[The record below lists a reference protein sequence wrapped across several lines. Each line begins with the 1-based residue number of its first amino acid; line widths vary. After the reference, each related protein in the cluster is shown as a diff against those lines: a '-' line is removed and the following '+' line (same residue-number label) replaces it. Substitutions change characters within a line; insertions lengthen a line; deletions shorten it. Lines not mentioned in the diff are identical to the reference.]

1 MSQNKT
7 VFPCVGPEVDYN
19 DSKNTLTMIFKRFI
33 SSLMMSLIVVAAL
46 AENNYKETSSSP
58 LNIRERGSV
67 PDTNVSGTFNNGSLI
82 EVESTKKGRA
92 KWSRWSKN
100 IRAVAKKFDSKH
112 STSNKSH
119 QKGPQIISSSSKTV
133 STKETQSVQS
143 NNTQTPEISDFEKGP
158 QMISSSSKTVSTK
171 ETQSVQSNNTQTPE
185 ISDFESER
193 VEFVTDLSYA
203 AGSFKEAKLSG
214 TYGLSCTTLPWKIAP
229 RLYAGIDF
237 SPLNLNYG
245 LNDYFNYA
253 EIRLGPVI
261 AYYFTP
267 KIFIS
272 IPLNVLCQ
280 VYIGD
285 DDKTK
290 TGWGMGLVPA
300 VYLGRKVGIFFGPQ
314 FTIGFS
320 GNSKVSCGFRTGIY
334 FGSKK

>member
-1 MSQNKT
+1 MPAPKT

-19 DSKNTLTMIFKRFI
+19 LHRKLLDNKNTLTMIFKRFI
-33 SSLMMSLIVVAAL
+33 SPLMMSLIVVAAL
-46 AENNYKETSSSP
+46 AENNYKETFSSP
-58 LNIRERGSV
+58 LNIREAAS
-67 PDTNVSGTFNNGSLI
+67 PDTTVSGTFNNGSLI

-119 QKGPQIISSSSKTV
+119 QKGPQ
-133 STKETQSVQS
+133 
-143 NNTQTPEISDFEKGP
+143 
-158 QMISSSSKTVSTK
+158 MISSSSKTVSTK

-193 VEFVTDLSYA
+193 VALVGNLSYA

-214 TYGLSCTTLPWKIAP
+214 SYGLSLTVWPWKIAP
-229 RLYAGIDF
+229 RLYAGMHV
-237 SPLNLNYG
+237 SPFNFNYG
-245 LNDYFNYA
+245 LNDYFNYD
-253 EIRLGPVI
+253 EVRFGPAV

-272 IPLNVLCQ
+272 MPLNVLCQ
-280 VYIGD
+280 IYFED
-285 DDKTK
+285 DNKTK
-290 TGWGMGLVPA
+290 TGWGMGLAPA

-334 FGSKK
+334 FGWKK

>member
-19 DSKNTLTMIFKRFI
+19 LHRKLLDNKNTLTMIFKRFI
-33 SSLMMSLIVVAAL
+33 SPLMMSLIVVAAL
-46 AENNYKETSSSP
+46 AENNYKETFSSP
-58 LNIRERGSV
+58 LNIREAAS
-67 PDTNVSGTFNNGSLI
+67 PDTTVSGTFNNGSLI

-119 QKGPQIISSSSKTV
+119 QKGPQ
-133 STKETQSVQS
+133 
-143 NNTQTPEISDFEKGP
+143 
-158 QMISSSSKTVSTK
+158 MISSSSKTVSTK

-193 VEFVTDLSYA
+193 VALVGNLSYA

-214 TYGLSCTTLPWKIAP
+214 SYGLSLTVWPWKIAP
-229 RLYAGIDF
+229 RLYAGMHV
-237 SPLNLNYG
+237 SPFNFNYG
-245 LNDYFNYA
+245 LNDYFNYD
-253 EIRLGPVI
+253 EVRFGPAV

-272 IPLNVLCQ
+272 MPLNVLCQ
-280 VYIGD
+280 IYFED
-285 DDKTK
+285 DNKTK
-290 TGWGMGLVPA
+290 TGWGMGLAPA

-334 FGSKK
+334 FGWKK

>member
-58 LNIRERGSV
+58 LNIREAAS

-119 QKGPQIISSSSKTV
+119 QKGPQIISSSSKAV

-143 NNTQTPEISDFEKGP
+143 NNTQTPEISDFEKSP
-158 QMISSSSKTVSTK
+158 QIISSSSKTVSTK

-193 VEFVTDLSYA
+193 VALVGNLSYA

-214 TYGLSCTTLPWKIAP
+214 SYGLSLTVWPWKIAP
-229 RLYAGIDF
+229 RLYAGMHV
-237 SPLNLNYG
+237 SPFNFNYG
-245 LNDYFNYA
+245 LNDYFNYD
-253 EIRLGPVI
+253 EVRFGPAV

-272 IPLNVLCQ
+272 MPLNVLCQ
-280 VYIGD
+280 IYFED
-285 DDKTK
+285 DNKTK
-290 TGWGMGLVPA
+290 TGWGMGLAPA

-334 FGSKK
+334 FGWKK

>member
-19 DSKNTLTMIFKRFI
+19 LHRKLLNNKNTLTMIFKRFI

-58 LNIRERGSV
+58 LNIREAAS

-143 NNTQTPEISDFEKGP
+143 NNTQTPEISDFE
-158 QMISSSSKTVSTK
+158 
-171 ETQSVQSNNTQTPE
+171 
-185 ISDFESER
+185 SER
-193 VEFVTDLSYA
+193 VALVGNLSYA

-214 TYGLSCTTLPWKIAP
+214 SYGLSLTVWPWKIAP
-229 RLYAGIDF
+229 RLYAGMHV
-237 SPLNLNYG
+237 SPFNFNYG
-245 LNDYFNYA
+245 LNDYFNYD
-253 EIRLGPVI
+253 EVRFGPAV

-272 IPLNVLCQ
+272 MPLNVLCQ
-280 VYIGD
+280 IYFED
-285 DDKTK
+285 DNKTK
-290 TGWGMGLVPA
+290 TGWGMGLAPA

-334 FGSKK
+334 FGWKK